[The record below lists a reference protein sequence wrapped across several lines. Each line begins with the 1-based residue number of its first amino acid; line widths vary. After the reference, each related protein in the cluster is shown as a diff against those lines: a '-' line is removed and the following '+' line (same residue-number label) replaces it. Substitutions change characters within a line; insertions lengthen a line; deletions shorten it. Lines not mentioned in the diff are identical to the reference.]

1 MNIMD
6 SDEKYI
12 NVNLPLQASKIIEEP
27 IQEQRPVYY
36 STDPGKENSPELMLR
51 IVSGKNIINDVRCA
65 MKGLEFDENTGKYM
79 EIGKPM
85 VSDECV
91 DDMMGFLHHFINQ
104 NNIMSNLDEDYIR
117 RVMPELN
124 MDINGMFAIKWKDYG
139 IEKYQYPFITKSI
152 SNMIFAAL
160 MRAVNMTTLR
170 FLKSTESHHYTYTQ
184 QEEAKKEPNALSKF
198 LHLGGK

>member
-1 MNIMD
+1 MPD
-6 SDEKYI
+6 YVDAT
-12 NVNLPLQASKIIEEP
+12 LPIP
-27 IQEQRPVYY
+27 VQEQPNQFV
-36 STDPGKENSPELMLR
+36 SVDPGRDMSPELMLR
-51 IVSGKNIINDVRCA
+51 IVSGKNIINDVRSA

-91 DDMMGFLHHFINQ
+91 DDITAYLHYFINQ
-104 NNIMSNLDEDYIR
+104 NNIMSNLDEAYIR
-117 RVMPELN
+117 GVMPEIN

-139 IEKYQYPFITKSI
+139 IEKYQFPFITKAV

-170 FLKSTESHHYTYTQ
+170 FLKSTESHHYSYAQ
-184 QEEAKKEPNALSKF
+184 SDPNQKEGSGRISKF
-198 LHLGGK
+198 LHLGR